1 MSKSLIE
8 KAENLAETL
17 QHYKEHRNEIS
28 LEIAQIQLDAIL
40 EDINEHNKK
49 TKRN

>member
-1 MSKSLIE
+1 MRKSLLE

-28 LEIAQIQLDAIL
+28 IEAAQIKLNEIL
-40 EDINEHNKK
+40 EAINERNKK

>member
-1 MSKSLIE
+1 MSKDIE
-8 KAENLAETL
+8 SIALSMAQDL

-28 LEIAQIQLDAIL
+28 IEAAQIKLNEIL
-40 EDINEHNKK
+40 EDINERNKK

>member
-1 MSKSLIE
+1 MRKSLIE

-28 LEIAQIQLDAIL
+28 LEIAQSQLRSIL